1 MANVVVYELL
11 LTRRTEGITQEFYRN
26 KLNYF
31 SKLQNNNL
39 ENKTS
44 FLQRINHT
52 FEITIAPI

>member
-1 MANVVVYELL
+1 MANVLEWW

-31 SKLQNNNL
+31 SELQNNNL
-39 ENKTS
+39 ENETS
-44 FLQRINHT
+44 FLQRINNA